1 MSKYNFDEI
10 INRKGTN
17 SIKWD
22 HLESRFGR
30 DDLLPLWVADMD
42 FKCPPAVIEAMKKV
56 ADHGIYGYVA
66 PREDYFKAV
75 TGWMK
80 RRFDWN
86 IEVDWIMFMA
96 GIVPAI
102 GLAVKTFT
110 EPGDGVIVQQP
121 VYFPFMSVTKELG
134 RKVLNNSLV
143 ETEQGY
149 AMDFEDLEEKAKDP
163 TTKMMILC
171 SPHNPVGRVYTEEEL
186 KKLISICEKHDLI
199 IVSDEIHQDLVHAG
213 HKHIPTAKLA
223 GPNAKVIT
231 CTAPSKTFNVASLF
245 PSNIIISNEQLR
257 DRFKFELDKLHQMPS
272 PFTIEAVISAYNQSE
287 DWLKELLLY
296 LSDNIDYVNQ
306 YLENHLPKVK
316 MRKPE
321 ATFLVW
327 LDFRAYDLTPQE
339 LERIMIED
347 AQLALNKGWMFGR
360 EGQGHM
366 RLNVGCPRDVLS
378 EALNRIYNALKDK

>member
-1 MSKYNFDEI
+1 MAKYNFDEI
-10 INRKGTN
+10 VNRKGTN

-22 HLESRFGR
+22 HLESKFGR

-42 FKCPPAVIEAMKKV
+42 FKCPPPVVEAMKKV

-66 PREDYFKAV
+66 PKEDYFKAV

-80 RRFDWN
+80 RRFDWE
-86 IEVDWIMFMA
+86 IDPDWIMFMA

-102 GLAVKTFT
+102 SLAVKTFT

-134 RKVLNNSLV
+134 RKVLNNSLLES
-143 ETEQGY
+143 ETGY
-149 AMDFEDLEEKAKDP
+149 VIDFEDLEEKAKAP
-163 TTKMMILC
+163 STKMMILC
-171 SPHNPVGRVYTEEEL
+171 SPHNPVGRVYKEEEL
-186 KKLISICEKHDLI
+186 KKLISICEKHDVI

-213 HKHIPTAKLA
+213 NKHIPTAKVA
-223 GPNAKVIT
+223 GPKAKIIT

-245 PSNIIISNEQLR
+245 ASNIIISNEKLR
-257 DRFKFELDKLHQMPS
+257 DKFKFELDKLHQMPS
-272 PFTIEAVISAYNQSE
+272 GFTIEAVISAYNESE
-287 DWLKELLLY
+287 DWLNELLLY
-296 LSDNIDYVNQ
+296 LSDNIDYVDQ
-306 YLENHLPKVK
+306 YLKSKLPKVK

-327 LDFRAYDLTPQE
+327 LDFREYGFSSKE
-339 LERIMIED
+339 LESLMLED

-360 EGQGHM
+360 EGQNHM
-366 RLNVGCPRDVLS
+366 RLNIGCPRDVLS
-378 EALNRIYNALKDK
+378 EALDRIYNALKDK

>member
-1 MSKYNFDEI
+1 MAKYNFDEV

-22 HLESRFGR
+22 HLESKFGR

-42 FKCPPAVIEAMKKV
+42 FKCPPPVVEAMKKV

-66 PREDYFKAV
+66 PKEDYFKAV

-80 RRFDWN
+80 RRFDWE
-86 IEVDWIMFMA
+86 IDPDWIMFMA

-102 GLAVKTFT
+102 SLAIKTFT

-143 ETEQGY
+143 ETERGY
-149 AMDFEDLEEKAKDP
+149 VIDFEDLEEKAKAP
-163 TTKMMILC
+163 STKMMILC
-171 SPHNPVGRVYTEEEL
+171 SPHNPVGRVYKEEEL

-199 IVSDEIHQDLVHAG
+199 IVSDEIHQDLVHKG
-213 HKHIPTAKLA
+213 SKHIPTAKVA
-223 GPNAKVIT
+223 GPEAKIIT

-245 PSNIIISNEQLR
+245 ASNIIISNEKLR
-257 DRFKFELDKLHQMPS
+257 EKFKFELDKLHQMPS
-272 PFTIEAVISAYNQSE
+272 SFTIEAVISAYNESE

-296 LSDNIDYVNQ
+296 LSDNIDYVDQ
-306 YLENHLPKVK
+306 FLKSKLPKVK

-327 LDFRAYDLTPQE
+327 LDFREYGFSSKE
-339 LERIMIED
+339 LESLMLED

-366 RLNVGCPRDVLS
+366 RMNIGCPRDVLS
-378 EALNRIYNALKDK
+378 EALDRIYNALKDK

>member
-245 PSNIIISNEQLR
+245 
-257 DRFKFELDKLHQMPS
+257 HQ
-272 PFTIEAVISAYNQSE
+272 I
-287 DWLKELLLY
+287 L
-296 LSDNIDYVNQ
+296 
-306 YLENHLPKVK
+306 
-316 MRKPE
+316 
-321 ATFLVW
+321 
-327 LDFRAYDLTPQE
+327 
-339 LERIMIED
+339 
-347 AQLALNKGWMFGR
+347 
-360 EGQGHM
+360 
-366 RLNVGCPRDVLS
+366 
-378 EALNRIYNALKDK
+378 